1 MSDAVPPVEAG
12 QVRVLAVGAA
22 LDVGTEHERAVRSA
36 VVGAVAVVLERGA
49 AELGERHHRDP
60 SCPPWVER
68 EEELLDGVV
77 ELRHPV
83 GVHRGLV
90 GVTVEVAPAGF
101 EHPEAEIGVDEMGSD
116 LEPAD
121 EPV

>member
-1 MSDAVPPVEAG
+1 M
-12 QVRVLAVGAA
+12 
-22 LDVGTEHERAVRSA
+22 
-36 VVGAVAVVLERGA
+36 VGAVAVVLERGA
-49 AELGERHHRDP
+49 SELGERHHRHP
-60 SCPPWVER
+60 GRPPRVER
-68 EEELLDGVV
+68 EEELFDGVV

-83 GVHRGLV
+83 GVHRRLV

-101 EHPEAEIGVDEMGSD
+101 EHAEAEIGIDQMGGD